1 MYEKVVLLFLSLAVI
16 LIAGCARQ
24 QLQPNVSL
32 EEFDHGPS
40 AFDDSGGDAAMPQG
54 KFAHARSIPLHEN
67 ITDYVLGAGDLIG
80 ITVFEANELNT
91 ESRIS
96 SRGVITMP
104 LLGQIHLQGLTAM
117 EAEEKIEQALIKD
130 YMHDANVT
138 LFVKE
143 RVSQQITL
151 VGAVARPGTY
161 ETKVTKR
168 LLEVLSMAGGLTRAA
183 GDTVYVTRQSRDRE
197 GNEVY
202 LVDMEQLLDEGRV
215 EMNMYI
221 RGGDVIFVP
230 QSDIVQVEGAVWQ
243 PGPVKI
249 DGSLTIDE
257 AIAAAGGLAQYAD
270 EDDIKLI
277 RKDREGKRQIIQLSM
292 KDIKAMKETKNA
304 DIESGPWRQLLVKN
318 GDVIFAEASGLRSFY
333 SGVGFSIGFMGT
345 GMQYRN
351 PVQYRAPSSSPRP
364 AE

>member
-1 MYEKVVLLFLSLAVI
+1 MYGKLTLLVLIVI
-16 LIAGCARQ
+16 LAAGCARQ

-32 EEFDHGPS
+32 DDFDQGFAAADNSGS
-40 AFDDSGGDAAMPQG
+40 AGMAEG
-54 KFAHARSIPLHEN
+54 KFALAQPAPLN
-67 ITDYVLGAGDLIG
+67 DDITDYVLGPGDLINV
-80 ITVFEANELNT
+80 TVFEASELNT

-96 SRGVITMP
+96 SRGVITIP

-117 EAEEKIEQALIKD
+117 EAEEQIEQALIKD

-183 GDTVYVTRQSRDRE
+183 GDTVYVTRHRRDAE
-197 GNEVY
+197 GNEVF
-202 LVDMEQLLDEGRV
+202 LVDMEKLLEEGRV

-243 PGPVKI
+243 PGPVRI
-249 DGSLTIDE
+249 DGNLTIDE
-257 AIAAAGGLAQYAD
+257 AIAAAGGLAQYAN

-277 RKDREGKRQIIQLSM
+277 RKDRNGKRQIIQLSM
-292 KDIKAMKETKNA
+292 AEILAMKEEKNA

-333 SGVGFSIGFMGT
+333 TGVGFSIGFMGT
-345 GMQYRN
+345 GVQYRN
-351 PVQYRAPSSSPRP
+351 PVQYRAPSAKPQP
-364 AE
+364 VE

>member
-1 MYEKVVLLFLSLAVI
+1 MYGKLALFVLVVI
-16 LIAGCARQ
+16 LGAGCARQ

-32 EEFDHGPS
+32 EDFDHGFAAAEQSDNAEMAAGMFAQAQP
-40 AFDDSGGDAAMPQG
+40 APLNDD
-54 KFAHARSIPLHEN
+54 
-67 ITDYVLGAGDLIG
+67 ITDYVLGAGDLISV
-80 ITVFEANELNT
+80 TVFEASELNT

-104 LLGQIHLQGLTAM
+104 LLGQIHLQGLTTM

-151 VGAVARPGTY
+151 VGAVAKPGTY

-183 GDTVYVTRQSRDRE
+183 GDTVYVTRHRRGGE
-197 GNEVY
+197 GNEVF
-202 LVDMEQLLDEGRV
+202 LVDMEKLLEEGRV
-215 EMNMYI
+215 ETNMYI

-243 PGPVKI
+243 PGPVRI

-277 RKDREGKRQIIQLSM
+277 RKDKGGKRQIIQLSM
-292 KDIKAMKETKNA
+292 AEILAMKKEKNA
-304 DIESGPWRQLLVKN
+304 DIETGPWRQLLLKN
-318 GDVIFAEASGLRSFY
+318 GDVIFAEASGMRSFY

-345 GMQYRN
+345 GVQYRN
-351 PVQYRAPSSSPRP
+351 PVQYRAPSASPRP

>member
-1 MYEKVVLLFLSLAVI
+1 MLVLVVI
-16 LIAGCARQ
+16 LTAGCARQ

-32 EEFDHGPS
+32 DDFDHGV
-40 AFDDSGGDAAMPQG
+40 AAADESGGEAGLAEA
-54 KFAHARSIPLHEN
+54 KFAHAMPAPVTDDM
-67 ITDYVLGAGDLIG
+67 TDYVLGAGDLVS
-80 ITVFEANELNT
+80 ITVFETNELNT

-104 LLGQIHLQGLTAM
+104 LLGQVHLRGLTAM
-117 EAEEKIEQALIKD
+117 EAEEKIEQALLKD
-130 YMHDANVT
+130 YMHEAHVT

-168 LLEVLSMAGGLTRAA
+168 LLEVLSMAGGMTRAA
-183 GDTVYVTRQSRDRE
+183 GDTVYVTRHKGDGE

-215 EMNMYI
+215 EMNMFI
-221 RGGDVIFVP
+221 QGGDVIFVP

-243 PGPVKI
+243 PGPVRI

-277 RKDREGKRQIIQLSM
+277 RKDRDGKRQIIQLSM
-292 KDIKAMKETKNA
+292 QEIMAMKKERNA
-304 DIESGPWRQLLVKN
+304 DIENGPWRQLLLKN

-345 GMQYRN
+345 GVQYRN
-351 PVQYRAPSSSPRP
+351 PVQYRAPAAKPQP
-364 AE
+364 VE

>member
-1 MYEKVVLLFLSLAVI
+1 MYGKLALFVLIVI
-16 LIAGCARQ
+16 LGAGCARQ

-32 EEFDHGPS
+32 EDFDHGFAAADQSDHAEMAAGMFAQAQP
-40 AFDDSGGDAAMPQG
+40 APLNDD
-54 KFAHARSIPLHEN
+54 
-67 ITDYVLGAGDLIG
+67 ITDYVLGAGDLISV
-80 ITVFEANELNT
+80 TVFEANELNT

-117 EAEEKIEQALIKD
+117 EAEEKIEQALVKD
-130 YMHDANVT
+130 YMHAANVT

-151 VGAVARPGTY
+151 VGAVAKPGTY

-183 GDTVYVTRQSRDRE
+183 GDTVYVTRHRRDGE
-197 GNEVY
+197 GNEVF
-202 LVDMEQLLDEGRV
+202 LVDMEKLLEEGRV
-215 EMNMYI
+215 ETNMYI

-243 PGPVKI
+243 PGPVRI

-277 RKDREGKRQIIQLSM
+277 RKDKGGKRQIIQLSM
-292 KDIKAMKETKNA
+292 AEILAMKKEKNA
-304 DIESGPWRQLLVKN
+304 DIETGPWRQLLLKN

-345 GMQYRN
+345 GVQYRN
-351 PVQYRAPSSSPRP
+351 PVQYRAPAAKPQP
-364 AE
+364 VE